1 MTKIKFGGYGPPE
14 TAHSR
19 AAALFKEALAKAA
32 LDGQPLD
39 VDLFWNVLDFG
50 YQASDL
56 MSMVESG
63 LLTLCYFSTSYLA
76 GRVPGLEI
84 IDLPFLFRDINHAHN
99 ALDGPLGDELTRR
112 TEEHTG
118 YRVLGYWDNG
128 FRHLSNSLHP
138 VRTPDDCHDL
148 RIRLQPNDVHIAT
161 FRRLGADPV
170 PCDLAD
176 GIAMIQNGDV
186 NAQENP
192 LANIKTYG
200 VHQYQRHI
208 TMSAHFYGARGL
220 YMNKDAYDTLP
231 SDLQGAVL
239 AAARQAID
247 FQRTAA
253 AQAEADIRRDF
264 EAQGIEFVDLTDSER
279 QQFIDAV
286 APVNDSA
293 RQTLGDDLFALA
305 Q

>member
-1 MTKIKFGGYGPPE
+1 MITKIRLGGYGPPE

-19 AAALFKEALAKAA
+19 AAALLKDA
-32 LDGQPLD
+32 LDDQPFD

-63 LLTLCYFSTSYLA
+63 LLTLCYFSSSYLA
-76 GRVPGLEI
+76 DRVPGLEI
-84 IDLPFLFRDINHAHN
+84 IDLPFLFRDIDHAHN

-148 RIRLQPNDVHIAT
+148 RIRLQPNDVHIET

-176 GIAMIQNGDV
+176 GIAMIQSGAV

-200 VHQYQRHI
+200 VHEHQRHI

-220 YMNKDAYDTLP
+220 YMNKDAYDALP

-239 AAARQAID
+239 NAARQAID

-279 QQFIDAV
+279 QQFIDVV

-293 RQTLGDDLFALA
+293 RKTLGDDLFALA

>member
-1 MTKIKFGGYGPPE
+1 MADATRIRFGGYGPPE

-19 AAALFKEALAKAA
+19 AASVFKDA
-32 LDGQPLD
+32 LDDQSFD

-84 IDLPFLFRDINHAHN
+84 IDLPFLFRDIDHAHN

-112 TEEHTG
+112 TEEQTG

-148 RIRLQPNDVHIAT
+148 RIRLQPNDVHIET

-200 VHQYQRHI
+200 VHEYQRHI

-239 AAARQAID
+239 AAARKAID

-264 EAQGIEFVDLTDSER
+264 EDQGIEFVDLTDDER

-286 APVNDSA
+286 APVNEQA
-293 RQTLGDDLFALA
+293 RASLGDDLFALA